1 VLVFRFITPGSVEVD
16 MLRRANSK
24 RSHFLSPPSLF
35 SVLSANIL
43 SLLSFVFLCSLLFLS
58 FYMDLTL
65 DCNIC
70 RKLDQL
76 IIAKGDFTGKTG
88 SKNHRTLE
96 SISDELKDLFNMDE
110 RERVAKAKALKG
122 ETAPRTIKS
131 AYGDD
136 GVLREATLMHLLERE
151 TDVPFEDG
159 LENGYQLVKGNTTY
173 SDLF

>member
-1 VLVFRFITPGSVEVD
+1 MGLI
-16 MLRRANSK
+16 
-24 RSHFLSPPSLF
+24 
-35 SVLSANIL
+35 
-43 SLLSFVFLCSLLFLS
+43 
-58 FYMDLTL
+58 L

-122 ETAPRTIKS
+122 ESAPRAIKS